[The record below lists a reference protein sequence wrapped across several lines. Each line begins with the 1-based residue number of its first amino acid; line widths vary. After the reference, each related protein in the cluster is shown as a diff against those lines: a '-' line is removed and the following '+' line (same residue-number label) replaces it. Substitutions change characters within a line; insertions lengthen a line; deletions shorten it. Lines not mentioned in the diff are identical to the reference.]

1 MSNVER
7 PNIARPAPPPFVEA
21 VGGEAETPIPD
32 HLIRLPGGSWRLWR
46 AVGLRG
52 AGFPAGEVLALGSPS
67 AAEAADELI
76 QAGEGVEQAHRR
88 LLEAVNLSLDNL
100 RGQTGAESGPA
111 RADLIKTLR
120 QVKKGKEPRPSP
132 AVGATVLAGIEEWN
146 GANARHHAALKVF
159 EQKFEEARKEVSQAI
174 RSEVSQKSFREA
186 IIWQN
191 RRAYHTGINPLLR
204 SPEEGGLRGSKL
216 RQHEEMVASYLQ
228 RYCVKNDTIGFFGPV
243 GWARLE
249 SEGEAVRVR
258 PGEKFLAIRNVYFE
272 VWCIDALARKL
283 AKDKMFLP
291 WLAPR
296 RMPFVYVEGTRLHV
310 ALRSTLN
317 VTAAQATALNLCDG
331 RKPAREIVAELL
343 TMPACGVGSEKE
355 AYQLLDLLRR
365 WGLISWTLEVPMDLH
380 PEYTLRRTLEAIGNE
395 RLRAAALDALTE
407 LERAR
412 DAVAP
417 AASDPEK
424 LDQALSSL
432 EETFTRL
439 TGVEPTRSAGKTY
452 AARTLVFED
461 CRRDTETT
469 FGPEFLS
476 LLGPPLGLMLTISRW
491 FTYRTAEIYRRAF
504 EGIYDDLSRAADSPT
519 LSFMSFWTRAE
530 PLFAANGKALLG
542 PLIEEAQD
550 RWAEVLGL
558 PYGEHRV
565 GFTAEG
571 LRPRVEAAFAAPRCG
586 WKFARYHSPDV
597 MLAAPSAEAIRRGD
611 YQLVLGELHTG
622 VNTLG
627 WPLFIAQNPAPEELF
642 RGLELDLP
650 DPRLVSLIAK
660 THRMLTSA
668 RLAPALVSS
677 HDCRLELAPQPSD
690 VERSKVVQVGELVVD
705 REGDHLVVRTRDRR
719 VCFDVMEAL
728 ADALTG
734 MVMSQFKI
742 FRPAPHTPRV
752 SIDQMVICRESWNFS
767 PSEIAFAFEK
777 DEAARFVAAR
787 RWAGS
792 HGIPRFVFVKS
803 SAETKPSYVDFA
815 SPVYVNIF
823 AKTIRHAAA
832 DTESEP
838 RIGVSEMLPT
848 HRDCWLSDAEGRRFT
863 SELRIV
869 ALDSAT

>member
-7 PNIARPAPPPFVEA
+7 PSTGQAAPPPFVK
-21 VGGEAETPIPD
+21 GFGDEAETPLPD

-52 AGFPAGEVLALGSPS
+52 AGFPAAAVLALGSPS
-67 AAEAADELI
+67 AAAAADELI
-76 QAGEGVEQAHRR
+76 EADEGVEQAHRR
-88 LLEAVNLSLDNL
+88 LLAAVNLGLDNL
-100 RGQTGAESGPA
+100 HGQNDAESGSA
-111 RADLIKTLR
+111 RAELIKTLR
-120 QVKKGKEPRPSP
+120 QVKKGKEPRPTP
-132 AVGATVLAGIEEWN
+132 AVGGTVLAGIDEWN
-146 GANARHHAALKVF
+146 GANARYQAALKLF
-159 EQKFEEARKEVSQAI
+159 RQKFDEAQKEVSQAI
-174 RSEVSQKSFREA
+174 RSAVRQNSFREA
-186 IIWQN
+186 VIWQN
-191 RRAYHTGINPLLR
+191 RRAYHTGINALLR

-216 RQHEEMVASYLQ
+216 RQHEELVASYLQ

-249 SEGEAVRVR
+249 SDGEAVRVR
-258 PGEKFLAIRNVYFE
+258 PGENFLAIRNIYFE

-283 AKDKMFLP
+283 AKNKMFLP

-296 RMPFVYVEGTRLHV
+296 RMPFVYVEGTKLHV
-310 ALRSTLN
+310 ALRNALN
-317 VTAAQATALNLCDG
+317 VTTAQATALNLCDG
-331 RKPAREIVAELL
+331 QKPAREIVAELRAL
-343 TMPACGVGSEKE
+343 PACGIGSEKE

-380 PEYTLRRTLEAIGNE
+380 PEYTLRRTLEGIGNE

-407 LERAR
+407 LEQAR

-476 LLGPPLGLMLTISRW
+476 LLGPPLGLMLTGSRW
-491 FTYRTAEIYRRAF
+491 FTYQTAEIYRRAF
-504 EGIYDDLSRAADSPT
+504 DGIYDDLSRETGSPT

-530 PLFAANGKALLG
+530 PLFANNGKALLG
-542 PLIEEAQD
+542 PLIEEAQE
-550 RWAEVLGL
+550 RWAQVLNL
-558 PYGEHRV
+558 PYEERRV
-565 GFTAEG
+565 SFTAEE
-571 LRPRVEAAFAAPRCG
+571 LLPRVEAAFAAPRCG

-597 MLAAPSAEAIRRGD
+597 MLAAPSAEAIRQGD

-627 WPLFIAQNPAPEELF
+627 WPLFLAQNPAPEELF

-650 DPRLVSLIAK
+650 DPRLVSMIAK
-660 THRMLTSA
+660 THRLLTSA
-668 RLAPALVSS
+668 RLAPALVSA

-690 VERSKVVQVGELVVD
+690 AERSKVVQVGELVVD
-705 REGDHLVVRTRDRR
+705 REGDQLVVRTRDRR

-742 FRPAPHTPRV
+742 FRPVAHTPRV
-752 SIDQMVICRESWNFS
+752 SIGQLVICRESWSFS

-787 RWAGS
+787 RWARA
-792 HGIPRFVFVKS
+792 HGIPRFVFIKS
-803 SAETKPSYVDFA
+803 SVEMKPSYVDFE
-815 SPVYVNIF
+815 SPTYVNIF
-823 AKTIRHAAA
+823 AKTIRHAVA
-832 DTESEP
+832 DEESEP

-848 HRDCWLSDAEGRRFT
+848 HHQCWLRDAEGQRFT